1 MKTPFLVLA
10 LVCVVSCESE
20 EAIRTEGPIQFP
32 PAWAFSSD
40 AVPVTAKE
48 GMVASASELAS
59 KVGIDVLRS
68 GRNAV
73 DAAVATHFALAVVY
87 PQAGN
92 IGGGGFMVARMADS
106 TLAALDFREK
116 APLAATRDMFLDD
129 QGNSTDKSLLGHLAV
144 GVPGSVLGMWEAH
157 QRFGTLPWADLLQP
171 AITLAEK
178 GFEITIDLRGYLER
192 SEDRLRL
199 FKPSA
204 EIFLSGSRLPEVG
217 DILRQPDLAATLQRI
232 AQEGPDGFYRGKT
245 AELLVAE
252 MERGGGII
260 TLEDLERYTAKWRE
274 PVIFDY
280 RGYTIISMPP
290 PASGGATIAEIA
302 NILEGYDLAAMGFHS
317 PQSIHLFVE
326 AAKRG
331 FADRNTHLADPDFIA
346 VPLERM
352 ISEEYAT
359 QRRATIDAGRV
370 TPASEI
376 LPGLS
381 SNQAESYNTTHYSV
395 ADAIGNAVSVTTTL
409 NAFFGSKVTVQ
420 GGGFLLNNEMDDFAA
435 KPGSPNVFGL
445 VQGEANAVAPG
456 KRMLSSM
463 SPTIVLDPQGRLF
476 LLTGTGGGPT
486 IITTVYQTISNII
499 DFRMNVAQA
508 VSAPRLHHQHLPDHI
523 SFEHEGLTPEAVAA
537 LEALGHSLTES
548 WGSNR
553 YSYWGDVQAIMVMPD
568 GTLQGASDPRRAGKA
583 IGY

>member
-1 MKTPFLVLA
+1 LNTCILVLV
-10 LVCVVSCESE
+10 LCVVSCGSE
-20 EAIRTEGPIQFP
+20 EATRTEGPIQFP

-40 AVPVTAKE
+40 AVPVTAKG

-59 KVGIDVLRS
+59 QVGVDVLRS
-68 GRNAV
+68 GGNAV
-73 DAAVATHFALAVVY
+73 DATVATHFALAVVY
-87 PQAGN
+87 PEAGN

-106 TLAALDFREK
+106 TLAALDFREM

-178 GFEITIDLRGYLER
+178 GFEISTDLRGSLQQ
-192 SEDRLRL
+192 SEDQLRL
-199 FKPSA
+199 FGGSA
-204 EIFLSGSRLPEVG
+204 EIFLPGSRLPKVG

-245 AELLVAE
+245 ESFWWQ
-252 MERGGGII
+252 RWSGGGGII
-260 TLEDLERYTAKWRE
+260 TLENLKSYTAEWRE

-280 RGYTIISMPP
+280 RGYTIVSMPP
-290 PASGGATIAEIA
+290 PSSGGATIAEIA
-302 NILEGYDLAAMGFHS
+302 NILEGYDLLSMGFHS
-317 PQSIHLFVE
+317 PQRIHLFVE

-331 FADRNTHLADPDFIA
+331 FADRNTHLGDPDFIA

-359 QRRATIDAGRV
+359 QRRSTIDTGRV

-381 SNQAESYNTTHYSV
+381 SSQAESYNTTHFSI

-409 NAFFGSKVTVQ
+409 NNPFGSKVTVR

-476 LLTGTGGGPT
+476 LVTGGSGGPT

-499 DFRMNVAQA
+499 DFGMNVAQA
-508 VSAPRLHHQHLPDHI
+508 LSAPRLHHQHLPDQM
-523 SFEHEGLTPEAVAA
+523 SFEHGGLTPETVVA
-537 LEALGHSLTES
+537 LEALGHSLIEG

-553 YSYWGDVQAIMVMPD
+553 FPYWGDAQAIMVMPD

-583 IGY
+583 TGY